1 VVHPTALQQ
10 RALDVEHITHRVF
23 DSMFDSTERLAERGS
38 FRRSAKERL
47 RNRAIERAVSRFIL
61 GDRTSIAGREKGSTT
76 SE

>member
-1 VVHPTALQQ
+1 LQQ
-10 RALDVEHITHRVF
+10 RALDVEHITHRV
-23 DSMFDSTERLAERGS
+23 FDSTERLAERGS

>member
-1 VVHPTALQQ
+1 VHPTALQQ
-10 RALDVEHITHRVF
+10 RALDVEHITYRV
-23 DSMFDSTERLAERGS
+23 FDSTERLAERGS